1 MRRREIAPREDWR
14 AKVEA
19 LGLTW
24 HSLRGQAYWDEAAC
38 YVFTLAEIEEIEAAT
53 AELYRLFVA
62 AGAHVIAKRRYAE
75 FGLPSWTWRLI
86 EQSWEEEPPALNHGR
101 VDLGYRGDGPPKLFE
116 FNCDTP
122 TALLEAA
129 VVQWAW
135 KEEAAPDLDQ
145 YNSLHDCLVARWKEI
160 APQLPGHVHFT
171 RAADDEGE
179 DAITTAYFCDL
190 AAEAGLASTQIL
202 AGDIGWH
209 AGRKSFVDL
218 AERDMAAIFHLYP
231 WDWLT
236 KEALGPRIPEAR
248 ATLWLEPIWKMLWN
262 SKAILPVLHELFPDH
277 PNMLGARRTPPSL
290 DTFVR
295 KPVFSREGANVEI
308 VRDNRIVEATGGDY
322 GQEGYVYQELYDL
335 PCMGGAYP
343 VGAWIVDG
351 EPCGLGI
358 REGSLITGASAR
370 FVPHV
375 IEV

>member
-1 MRRREIAPREDWR
+1 
-14 AKVEA
+14 
-19 LGLTW
+19 
-24 HSLRGQAYWDEAAC
+24 
-38 YVFTLAEIEEIEAAT
+38 
-53 AELYRLFVA
+53 
-62 AGAHVIAKRRYAE
+62 
-75 FGLPSWTWRLI
+75 
-86 EQSWEEEPPALNHGR
+86 
-101 VDLGYRGDGPPKLFE
+101 
-116 FNCDTP
+116 
-122 TALLEAA
+122 
-129 VVQWAW
+129 
-135 KEEAAPDLDQ
+135 
-145 YNSLHDCLVARWKEI
+145 
-160 APQLPGHVHFT
+160 
-171 RAADDEGE
+171 
-179 DAITTAYFCDL
+179 
-190 AAEAGLASTQIL
+190 
-202 AGDIGWH
+202 
-209 AGRKSFVDL
+209 
-218 AERDMAAIFHLYP
+218 MAAIFHLYP